1 MVRTVLILLFSYLF
15 LSSCERSGSSEGS
28 KLHFS
33 ADTIYFDTVFTSVGS
48 VTKELRVINQ
58 EKSDL
63 TIDHIYLSGG
73 NLSQYRLNID
83 GEPVRERFN
92 VEIEAGDS
100 IFIFVD
106 VNVDPGN
113 SNSPVAVSDSI
124 IFSIGDTDQRVQ
136 LLAWGQDINLINS
149 ETIDSETWV
158 EGKPYVI
165 YKNVT
170 VDTLHTLTVGEGTRI
185 YFHKNASMTIAG
197 SIIVN
202 GSVSSPVLFAGDRL
216 EKMYEDIPGQWKGI
230 LILNSGKANNIRNAT
245 IRNTVYGIQVGEAIF
260 STDIPVLKLYSS
272 VIAHSSVSGLSALNG
287 NVEAAN
293 CIFMH
298 CGSNCIYLAAGGDYI
313 FTNCTLF
320 NIWEYGLRISPAL
333 QITEKPVNAEVRSS
347 QMDVNLN
354 NSVIFGDNQ
363 SELNIIPLTSVFS
376 GNYYFD
382 HCLIKLDTLNS
393 SFWNRSEFPSVI
405 INKEP
410 LFINP
415 LLWDLRP
422 DTLSPLIN
430 NGTTD
435 FSAVY
440 PADIRGVWRAL
451 YGNPDIGAYERI
463 PGESKKIK

>member
-1 MVRTVLILLFSYLF
+1 MVRIVLIILFGYMF
-15 LSSCERSGSSEGS
+15 LASCERSVSSVGL

-33 ADTIYFDTVFTSVGS
+33 EDTIYFDTVFTSIGS
-48 VTKELRVINQ
+48 VTKELRIINP
-58 EKSDL
+58 EKYDL
-63 TIDHIYLSGG
+63 TINHIYLSGG
-73 NLSQYRLNID
+73 NMSQYRLNID
-83 GEPVRERFN
+83 GEPVNEKFS
-92 VEIEAGDS
+92 VEIGAGDS

-113 SNSPVAVSDSI
+113 SDSPVSVSDSI
-124 IFSIGDTDQRVQ
+124 IFSSGDEDQRVQ

-170 VDTLHTLTVGEGTRI
+170 VDTLHTLTIGEGTRI

-202 GSVSSPVLFAGDRL
+202 GTVNSPVLFAGDRL
-216 EKMYEDIPGQWKGI
+216 EKMYEDIPGQWRGI

-245 IRNTVYGIQVGEAIF
+245 IRNAVYGIQLGEAIN
-260 STDIPVLKLYSS
+260 SADIPVLKLYSS
-272 VIAHSSVSGLSALNG
+272 VIAHSSVSGLSAMNG
-287 NVEAAN
+287 NIEAAN

-298 CGSNCIYLAAGGDYI
+298 CGSYCIYLAAGGDYI
-313 FTNCTLF
+313 FTNCTLY
-320 NIWEYGLRISPAL
+320 NRWEYGLRISPAL
-333 QITEKPVNAEVRSS
+333 QINEKPVNSVVKSD

-354 NSVIFGDNQ
+354 NSVIFGDNL
-363 SELNIIPLTSVFS
+363 SELNIIPLTAAYS

-393 SFWNRSEFPSVI
+393 SFWNRAEFPSVI
-405 INKEP
+405 INKDP
-410 LFINP
+410 LFINSI
-415 LLWDLRP
+415 LWDLRP

-430 NGTTD
+430 NGSTD
-435 FSAVY
+435 FSAIY
-440 PADIRGVWRAL
+440 PADIRGVSRTL

-463 PGESKKIK
+463 PGENKKVK

>member
-1 MVRTVLILLFSYLF
+1 MVRTVLILFFSYLF
-15 LSSCERSGSSEGS
+15 LTSCERSGSSEGS

-33 ADTIYFDTVFTSVGS
+33 VDTIYFDTVFTSVGS
-48 VTKELRVINQ
+48 VTKELRVINP
-58 EKSDL
+58 EKFAL

-73 NLSQYRLNID
+73 NFSQYRLNID

-92 VEIEAGDS
+92 VEIEPGDS

-124 IFSIGDTDQRVQ
+124 IFSIGDTDQKVQ

-245 IRNTVYGIQVGEAIF
+245 IRNTVYGIQLGEAIF

-298 CGSNCIYLAAGGDYI
+298 CGNNCIYLAAGGDYI
-313 FTNCTLF
+313 FTNCTLY
-320 NIWEYGLRISPAL
+320 NSWEYGLRISPAL
-333 QITEKPVNAEVRSS
+333 QITEKPVNAEIRSS

-354 NSVIFGDNQ
+354 NSVIFGDNL
-363 SELNIIPLTSVFS
+363 SELNIIPLTSVYS

-393 SFWNRSEFPSVI
+393 SFWNRSEFPSAI
-405 INKEP
+405 INKVP

-415 LLWDLRP
+415 FVWDLRP

-430 NGTTD
+430 NGSTD
-435 FSAVY
+435 FSAIY
-440 PADIRGVWRAL
+440 PADIRGVSRSL

>member
-1 MVRTVLILLFSYLF
+1 MFRVVLILFSCYLIVA
-15 LSSCERSGSSEGS
+15 SCERSGSSDGS
-28 KLHFS
+28 ILLFS
-33 ADTIYFDTVFTSVGS
+33 DDTIYFDTVFTSIGS
-48 VTKELRVINQ
+48 VTKELRVINP
-58 EKSDL
+58 EKYNL
-63 TIDHIYLSGG
+63 TIGHIYISGG
-73 NLSQYRLNID
+73 NSSRFRLNID
-83 GEPVRERFN
+83 GEPVNEKN
-92 VEIEAGDS
+92 NIEIEAGDS

-113 SNSPVAVSDSI
+113 SNSPVAISDSI
-124 IFSIGDTDQRVQ
+124 IFSVGETEQRVQ
-136 LLAWGQDINLINS
+136 LLAWGQDIILINN

-165 YKNVT
+165 YKNLT

-202 GSVSSPVLFAGDRL
+202 GTVDSPVLFAGDRL

-230 LILNSGKANNIRNAT
+230 LILNSGKANNIRNAI
-245 IRNTVYGIQVGEAIF
+245 IRNAVYGIQLGEAIF

-293 CIFMH
+293 CILMH
-298 CGSNCIYLAAGGDYI
+298 CGSYCIYLAAGGDYT

-320 NIWEYGLRISPAL
+320 NRWEYGLRLSPAL
-333 QITEKPVNAEVRSS
+333 QITEKPVNNEVRTS

-354 NSVIFGDNQ
+354 NSIIFGDNL
-363 SELNIIPLTSVFS
+363 SELNIVPLTTVYS

-393 SFWNRSEFPSVI
+393 SFWNRTGFPSAI
-405 INKEP
+405 INKDP
-410 LFINP
+410 LFINAVV
-415 LLWDLRP
+415 WDLRP
-422 DTLSPLIN
+422 DTLSPLLN
-430 NGTTD
+430 NGSTD
-435 FSAVY
+435 FSSVY
-440 PADIRGVWRAL
+440 PADIRGVSRSL

-463 PGESKKIK
+463 PGENKKVK